1 MVALFS
7 DLLLILFF
15 KLNFY
20 NFLQPGRNHSVLLVM
35 VKEKDSYLVDKVLAG
50 QVNLFAVL
58 IDRYKDFVFT
68 LAVSLLRDRQDAEE
82 VAQDT
87 FVKAYKA
94 LSKFKNKSKFSTW
107 IYRIVYNESISRLR
121 RKKTNLISVEDLSY
135 GELPDSFE
143 EIEPEWVQKE
153 ERKRKLFEAISLLKE
168 EEKTILMLYYFENC
182 RIDEI
187 SDITSLSNENVKTK
201 LFRSRKKLYSILTKV
216 KKKELIDY

>member
-1 MVALFS
+1 
-7 DLLLILFF
+7 
-15 KLNFY
+15 
-20 NFLQPGRNHSVLLVM
+20 M
-35 VKEKDSYLVDKVLAG
+35 VKETDNYLVEEVMAG
-50 QVNLFAVL
+50 HAKAFAVL
-58 IDRYKDFVFT
+58 VDRYKDMVFT
-68 LAVSLLRDRQDAEE
+68 LAVSLLRDRQEAEE
-82 VAQDT
+82 IAQDT
-87 FVKAYKA
+87 FLKVYKA
-94 LSKFKNKSKFSTW
+94 LPKFQNKSKFSTW

-135 GELPDSFE
+135 GELADSFE
-143 EIEPEWVQKE
+143 EMEPEWLEKE

-201 LFRSRKKLYSILTKV
+201 LFRTRKKLYSILNKV

>member
-1 MVALFS
+1 M
-7 DLLLILFF
+7 
-15 KLNFY
+15 
-20 NFLQPGRNHSVLLVM
+20 M
-35 VKEKDSYLVDKVLAG
+35 VKETDNYLVEEVMAG
-50 QVNLFAVL
+50 HAKAFAVL
-58 IDRYKDFVFT
+58 VDRYKDMVFT
-68 LAVSLLRDRQDAEE
+68 LAVSLLRDRQEAEE

-87 FVKAYKA
+87 FLKVYKA
-94 LSKFKNKSKFSTW
+94 LPKFQNKSKFSTW

-135 GELPDSFE
+135 GELADSFE
-143 EIEPEWVQKE
+143 EMEPEWLEKE
-153 ERKRKLFEAISLLKE
+153 EKKRKLFEAISFLKE

-201 LFRSRKKLYSILTKV
+201 LFRTRKKLYSILNKV

>member
-1 MVALFS
+1 M
-7 DLLLILFF
+7 
-15 KLNFY
+15 
-20 NFLQPGRNHSVLLVM
+20 M
-35 VKEKDSYLVDKVLAG
+35 VKETDNYLVDEVMAG
-50 QVNLFAVL
+50 HAKAFAVL
-58 IDRYKDFVFT
+58 VERYKDMVFT
-68 LAVSLLRDRQDAEE
+68 LSVSLLRDRQEAEE

-87 FVKAYKA
+87 FLKVYKA
-94 LSKFKNKSKFSTW
+94 LPKFQNKSKFSTW

-135 GELPDSFE
+135 GELADSFE
-143 EIEPEWVQKE
+143 EMEPEWLEKE

-201 LFRSRKKLYSILTKV
+201 LFRARKKLYSILNKV

>member
-1 MVALFS
+1 MMVNET
-7 DLLLILFF
+7 D
-15 KLNFY
+15 N
-20 NFLQPGRNHSVLLVM
+20 
-35 VKEKDSYLVDKVLAG
+35 YLVDEVMAG
-50 QVNLFAVL
+50 RASAFAVL
-58 IDRYKDFVFT
+58 VERYKDMVFT
-68 LAVSLLRDRQDAEE
+68 LSVSLLRDRQEAEE

-94 LSKFKNKSKFSTW
+94 LSKFQNKSKFSTW

-143 EIEPEWVQKE
+143 EMEPEWVQKE
-153 ERKRKLFEAISLLKE
+153 ERKRKLFEAISFLKE
-168 EEKTILMLYYFENC
+168 EEKAIIMLYYFENC

-201 LFRSRKKLYSILTKV
+201 LFRARKKLYSILTKV

>member
-1 MVALFS
+1 M
-7 DLLLILFF
+7 
-15 KLNFY
+15 
-20 NFLQPGRNHSVLLVM
+20 M
-35 VKEKDSYLVDKVLAG
+35 VKETDNYLVDEVMAG
-50 QVNLFAVL
+50 HAKAFAVL
-58 IDRYKDFVFT
+58 VERYKDMVFT
-68 LAVSLLRDRQDAEE
+68 LSVSLLRDRQEAEE

-87 FVKAYKA
+87 FLKVYKA
-94 LSKFKNKSKFSTW
+94 LPKFQNKSKFSTW

-135 GELPDSFE
+135 GELADSFE
-143 EIEPEWVQKE
+143 EMEPEWLEKE

-201 LFRSRKKLYSILTKV
+201 LFRTRKKLYSILNKV